1 MKHQELLKGLI
12 RLHILH
18 HAAKDE
24 FYGQWMIHGAR
35 PSWLHAKPGDAL
47 PDAPPARAP
56 RIYEVARGTAG
67 PHLPARLPRHGI
79 GQGGKQARRDPG
91 PRAYRRAEAD
101 APALMSRNARSSP
114 PADASG
120 WLHTSTEA
128 RFRQSYGLSVS
139 GQTESRAQL
148 ASISLLILVRPLQ
161 QLCQLSLLF
170 GE

>member
-1 MKHQELLKGLI
+1 MVRMKHQELLKGLI

-24 FYGQWMIHGAR
+24 FYGQWMIHELAR
-35 PSWLHAKPGDAL
+35 HGYTLSPGTLYPMLHQLERRG
-47 PDAPPARAP
+47 
-56 RIYEVARGTAG
+56 YFEVARGTAG

-91 PRAYRRAEAD
+91 PRAYRQAEAD

-120 WLHTSTEA
+120 WLHTSTGSPFSSIL
-128 RFRQSYGLSVS
+128 R
-139 GQTESRAQL
+139 TERERSD
-148 ASISLLILVRPLQ
+148 
-161 QLCQLSLLF
+161 
-170 GE
+170 

>member
-1 MKHQELLKGLI
+1 LFRKSNIGIVRKAETSRATMVRMKHQELLKGLI

-120 WLHTSTEA
+120 WLHTSTGSPFSSIL
-128 RFRQSYGLSVS
+128 R
-139 GQTESRAQL
+139 TERERSD
-148 ASISLLILVRPLQ
+148 
-161 QLCQLSLLF
+161 
-170 GE
+170 